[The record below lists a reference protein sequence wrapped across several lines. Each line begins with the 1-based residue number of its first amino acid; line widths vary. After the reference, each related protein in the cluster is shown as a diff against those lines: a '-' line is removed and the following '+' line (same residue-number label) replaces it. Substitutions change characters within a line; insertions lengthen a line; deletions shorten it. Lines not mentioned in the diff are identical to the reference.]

1 MGFSP
6 ISISGKTVY
15 IHSAISEPDFGA
27 ATVLSDNPWDYVAL
41 WLRRAGNDE
50 ARFYWE
56 QSREFYKASIELSPI
71 SSPLTSYYCFLNA
84 TKSLLTQKKISFSD
98 RHGVT
103 GSTETGKKCL
113 NNEIVKLHGSGVLSS
128 LCRFLGEDIH
138 PNESYSLNEIFYHL
152 PFLHRAFTLTY
163 KSKTELFLPVKQPMF
178 VRKDGSD
185 DAWFV
190 AELDAR
196 YASSQLKKILPSE
209 YEIDTG
215 VKNRFL
221 IRRKKRFKWKKRGN
235 YQANNLINLVN
246 YHKEVRRDITPIF
259 APINSWYVRKKLK
272 TVTPVTKSQLPLIF
286 VAMHKLSE
294 LSRYDPITLVRHLDL
309 QHNWILTEF
318 LQVAPAQFINQ
329 IACEITGKEFV
340 KPYAARLL

>member
-15 IHSAISEPDFGA
+15 IHSAVSEPDFGA
-27 ATVLSDNPWDYVAL
+27 ATVLSDDPWDYVAL

-84 TKSLLTQKKISFSD
+84 TKSLLTQKRISFSD
-98 RHGVT
+98 KHGVT
-103 GSTETGKKCL
+103 GFTKTGKKCL
-113 NNEIVKLHGSGVLSS
+113 TNEVVKLQGSGVLYS
-128 LCRFLGEDIH
+128 LCSFLGENIL
-138 PNESYSLNEIFYHL
+138 PNETYSLNEIFYHL

-196 YASSQLKKILPSE
+196 YVSSQLKNILPSA
-209 YEIDTG
+209 YEVDAG
-215 VKNRFL
+215 VKNRCL
-221 IRRKKRFKWKKRGN
+221 IRRKKRFKWKTRGN
-235 YQANNLINLVN
+235 HQANNLTNLVN

-259 APINSWYVRKKLK
+259 APINSWYIQKKLK
-272 TVTPVTKSQLPLIF
+272 TVTPISKSQLPLIF

-294 LSRYDPITLVRHLDL
+294 LSRYDPITLARHLDL

-318 LQVAPAQFINQ
+318 LQVAPAQFINH

-340 KPYAARLL
+340 KPYAARLS